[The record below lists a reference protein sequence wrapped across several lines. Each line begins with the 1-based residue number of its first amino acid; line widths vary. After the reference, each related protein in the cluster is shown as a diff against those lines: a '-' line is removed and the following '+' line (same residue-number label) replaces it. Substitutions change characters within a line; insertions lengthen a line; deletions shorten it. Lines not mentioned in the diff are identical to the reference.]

1 MHNQVLLSSSLAR
14 ATVLRDQE
22 LAETPENTI
31 HQQPA
36 LAPPQPS
43 VKRVHQAVQG
53 PPTPLGE
60 V

>member
-22 LAETPENTI
+22 LAETPENTTRQ
-31 HQQPA
+31 HPA

-43 VKRVHQAVQG
+43 V
-53 PPTPLGE
+53 
-60 V
+60 